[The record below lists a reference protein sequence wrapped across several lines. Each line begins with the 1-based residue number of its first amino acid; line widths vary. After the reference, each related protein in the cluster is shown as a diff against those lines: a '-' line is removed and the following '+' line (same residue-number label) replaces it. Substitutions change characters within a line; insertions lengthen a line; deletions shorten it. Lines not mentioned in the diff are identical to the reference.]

1 MPTLDVEGKK
11 HDVELVKREAD
22 SEVVSVDGKKIGV
35 EILRELPHDPP
46 VLLVRTGGRIF
57 RVSAM
62 ETENQGQYLLQLN
75 SKQMLVKA
83 EDEAAHKASTMVQE
97 GPILITAPMA
107 GRISSIKASTGTTVE
122 EGQALVVLEA
132 MKMENEIAA
141 PRKGTVK
148 EVYVQQ
154 GSLAR
159 PGDRLVLI
167 E

>member
-1 MPTLDVEGKK
+1 MPPLYVEGKR
-11 HDVELVKREAD
+11 HEVELVKREAD
-22 SEVVSVDGKKIGV
+22 SEVVSVDGKDVLV
-35 EILRELPHDPP
+35 EILRVLPHDPP
-46 VLLVRTGGRIF
+46 VLFVRAGGRIL
-57 RVSAM
+57 RVSAIHR
-62 ETENQGQYLLQLN
+62 ENRGEYYVQLN
-75 SKQMLVKA
+75 SKQMLVKE
-83 EDEAAHKASTMVQE
+83 EDEVAQKPRTTVQE

-107 GRISSIKASTGTTVE
+107 GRISSIKAETGATVE

-148 EVYVQQ
+148 EVYVRQ